1 MPIRRSLYTVIKSPF
16 VHKKAQEN
24 FERKTHKRLIK
35 VWDTDAEVLDK
46 WLRYLRKYAVGGV
59 GIKVQV
65 FEFAEFGVGSKDLE
79 DALKSFDAP
88 QQATLQKTV
97 EQLTRDLKEDA
108 LAAKKAS

>member
-1 MPIRRSLYTVIKSPF
+1 M
-16 VHKKAQEN
+16 HKKAQEN

-79 DALKSFDAP
+79 EALKPFDAAP
-88 QQATLQKTV
+88 QQAKLQKTV
-97 EQLTRDLKEDA
+97 DQLTKDLKEDA
-108 LAAKKAS
+108 KAAKAASSAS